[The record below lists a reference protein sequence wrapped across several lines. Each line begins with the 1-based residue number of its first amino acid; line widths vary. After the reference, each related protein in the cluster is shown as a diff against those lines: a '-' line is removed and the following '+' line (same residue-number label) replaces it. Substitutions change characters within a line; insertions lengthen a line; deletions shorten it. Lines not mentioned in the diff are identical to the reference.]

1 MFNLVEAGEP
11 MTDRPPLHPKIAP
24 KRGQQPPAAYLHGL
38 AATGGWL
45 LFWPLLY
52 VVIESSRAPRSAVIR
67 GITTAGG
74 VLWGLSLIAFWV
86 ILSLLQD
93 YSLTLSIFMNGL
105 ALLVEI
111 LASLV
116 G

>member
-1 MFNLVEAGEP
+1 
-11 MTDRPPLHPKIAP
+11 MTGRPSLLPPLAP
-24 KRGQQPPAAYLHGL
+24 KRGEQPPAAYLHGL
-38 AATGGWL
+38 VATGGWL
-45 LFWPLLY
+45 LFWPLVH
-52 VVIESSRAPRSAVIR
+52 VVIESSRSPMGAVIHW
-67 GITTAGG
+67 INTAGG
-74 VLWGLSLIAFWV
+74 VLWVISSAAFWV

-111 LASLV
+111 LASL